1 MASTRHNTPTGVEKE
16 ESENDVKQDVE
27 TASSIHEAQSE
38 EARGWRAW
46 AQKLMSLGHIEVR
59 GIAPI
64 PVEERTVTRTVN
76 IFTLWWCMNANVL
89 PITFGMLGATYGLSL
104 RDASLIIVFFT
115 LLTTPIPA
123 YLSTLG
129 PKTGMRQMIQ
139 ARFSFGRYLVAVPV
153 LLNLAT
159 LTGFCVIMVVIGGQ
173 CLSAVG
179 EGNVSPAVGIVIVA
193 LLALVIS
200 FCGFTVLHLYERF
213 AWIPAVIAVIIAIG
227 CGGSHLRE
235 RAPTEPATPQS
246 VVSFGMIVASYMI
259 PWACLASDFTTYLET
274 STSSKKIFAY
284 TYLGLALPTIL
295 LMILGAAVASSIP
308 LVPAWQQAYDE
319 NLVGGV
325 LSAML
330 TPASTFG
337 KFVTVVLSFTL
348 LGNIAATSYSIT
360 LNFQLLAPALKRVP
374 RSVFALLVTAIIIP
388 VGIRAATDFFA
399 SLENFI
405 ALIGYWSAAFLSVVL
420 VEHFWFRKADCERY
434 ETEAWDDARK
444 LPVGAAALG
453 SCVLCFA
460 LVIPCMAQVWWTG
473 PIAEVTGDIGF
484 ELAFVVSG
492 LLYVPFRTLERRVSG
507 R

>member
-1 MASTRHNTPTGVEKE
+1 MASTRHNTPTGVEKQD
-16 ESENDVKQDVE
+16 SENDVKQDVD

-46 AQKLMSLGHIEVR
+46 AQKLMSLGHVEVR

-89 PITFGMLGATYGLSL
+89 P
-104 RDASLIIVFFT
+104 
-115 LLTTPIPA
+115 
-123 YLSTLG
+123 
-129 PKTGMRQMIQ
+129 
-139 ARFSFGRYLVAVPV
+139 RYLVAVPV

-159 LTGFCVIMVVIGGQ
+159 LTGFCVIMAVIGGQ

-200 FCGFTVLHLYERF
+200 FCGFTVLHLYER
-213 AWIPAVIAVIIAIG
+213 
-227 CGGSHLRE
+227 
-235 RAPTEPATPQS
+235 
-246 VVSFGMIVASYMI
+246 
-259 PWACLASDFTTYLET
+259 
-274 STSSKKIFAY
+274 KKIFAY

-295 LMILGAAVASSIP
+295 LMILGAAIASSIP
-308 LVPAWQQAYDE
+308 LVSAWQQAYDE

-337 KFVTVVLSFTL
+337 KIVTVVLSFTL

-405 ALIGYWSAAFLSVVL
+405 ALIGYWSAAFLMVVL
-420 VEHFWFRKADCERY
+420 VEHFWFRKADCEKY

-444 LPVGAAALG
+444 LPVGVAALG

-460 LVIPCMAQVWWTG
+460 LVIPFMAQVWWTG

-484 ELAFVVSG
+484 ELAFVASG

>member
-1 MASTRHNTPTGVEKE
+1 MASTRHNAPTGVEKQD
-16 ESENDVKQDVE
+16 SENDVKQDVE

-46 AQKLMSLGHIEVR
+46 AQKLVSLGHVEVR

-89 PITFGMLGATYGLSL
+89 P
-104 RDASLIIVFFT
+104 
-115 LLTTPIPA
+115 
-123 YLSTLG
+123 
-129 PKTGMRQMIQ
+129 
-139 ARFSFGRYLVAVPV
+139 RYLVAVPV

-159 LTGFCVIMVVIGGQ
+159 LTGFCVIMAVIGGQ

-179 EGNVSPAVGIVIVA
+179 EGNVSASVGIVVVA

-200 FCGFTVLHLYERF
+200 FCGFAVLHLYERF
-213 AWIPAVIAVIIAIG
+213 AWIPAVIAIIIAIG

-235 RAPTEPATPQS
+235 QASTEPATPQS

-259 PWACLASDFTTYLET
+259 PWACLASDFTTYLEP
-274 STSSKKIFAY
+274 STSSSVPQCLTADLVTDTITRKKIFAY
-284 TYLGLALPTIL
+284 TYLGLALPTML
-295 LMILGAAVASSIP
+295 LMILGAAIASSIP
-308 LVPAWQQAYDE
+308 LEPAWQQAYDK

-337 KFVTVVLSFTL
+337 KIVTVVLSFTL

-388 VGIRAATDFFA
+388 VGIRAASDFFA

-420 VEHFWFRKADCERY
+420 VEHFCFRKTDCERY

-460 LVIPCMAQVWWTG
+460 LVVPCMAQVWWTG

>member
-1 MASTRHNTPTGVEKE
+1 MASTRHNMPTGVEKQD
-16 ESENDVKQDVE
+16 SEHDAKRDVE

-38 EARGWRAW
+38 EARGWQAW
-46 AQKLMSLGHIEVR
+46 AQKLVSLGHVEVR

-89 PITFGMLGATYGLSL
+89 PSITFGMLGATYGLSL

-123 YLSTLG
+123 YLSTLV

-159 LTGFCVIMVVIGGQ
+159 LTGFCVIMAVIGGQ

-200 FCGFTVLHLYERF
+200 FCGFTVLHLYER
-213 AWIPAVIAVIIAIG
+213 
-227 CGGSHLRE
+227 
-235 RAPTEPATPQS
+235 
-246 VVSFGMIVASYMI
+246 
-259 PWACLASDFTTYLET
+259 
-274 STSSKKIFAY
+274 KKIFAY

-295 LMILGAAVASSIP
+295 LMILGAAIASSIP

-337 KFVTVVLSFTL
+337 KIVTVVLSFTL

-374 RSVFALLVTAIIIP
+374 RSVFALLITVIIIP

-420 VEHFWFRKADCERY
+420 VEHFCFRKADCERY

-453 SCVLCFA
+453 SCLLCFA
-460 LVIPCMAQVWWTG
+460 LVIPCMAQVWWMG

>member
-1 MASTRHNTPTGVEKE
+1 MASTRHNTPTGVEKQD
-16 ESENDVKQDVE
+16 SENDVKQDVE

-38 EARGWRAW
+38 EARGWQAW
-46 AQKLMSLGHIEVR
+46 AQKLVSLGHVEVR

-89 PITFGMLGATYGLSL
+89 PSITFGMLGAT
-104 RDASLIIVFFT
+104 
-115 LLTTPIPA
+115 
-123 YLSTLG
+123 
-129 PKTGMRQMIQ
+129 
-139 ARFSFGRYLVAVPV
+139 RYLVAVPV

-159 LTGFCVIMVVIGGQ
+159 LTGFCVIMAVIGGQ

-200 FCGFTVLHLYERF
+200 FCGFTVLHLYER
-213 AWIPAVIAVIIAIG
+213 
-227 CGGSHLRE
+227 
-235 RAPTEPATPQS
+235 
-246 VVSFGMIVASYMI
+246 
-259 PWACLASDFTTYLET
+259 
-274 STSSKKIFAY
+274 KKIFAY

-295 LMILGAAVASSIP
+295 LMILGAAIASSIP

-337 KFVTVVLSFTL
+337 KIVTVFLSFTL

-388 VGIRAATDFFA
+388 VGIRAASDFFA

-420 VEHFWFRKADCERY
+420 VEHFWFRKADCEKY

-492 LLYVPFRTLERRVSG
+492 LLYVPFRSLERRVSG

>member
-1 MASTRHNTPTGVEKE
+1 MASTRHNTPTGVEKQD
-16 ESENDVKQDVE
+16 SEHDAKRDVE

-38 EARGWRAW
+38 EARGWQAW
-46 AQKLMSLGHIEVR
+46 AQKLVSLGHVEVR

-89 PITFGMLGATYGLSL
+89 PSITFGMLGAT
-104 RDASLIIVFFT
+104 
-115 LLTTPIPA
+115 
-123 YLSTLG
+123 
-129 PKTGMRQMIQ
+129 
-139 ARFSFGRYLVAVPV
+139 
-153 LLNLAT
+153 
-159 LTGFCVIMVVIGGQ
+159 
-173 CLSAVG
+173 
-179 EGNVSPAVGIVIVA
+179 
-193 LLALVIS
+193 
-200 FCGFTVLHLYERF
+200 
-213 AWIPAVIAVIIAIG
+213 
-227 CGGSHLRE
+227 
-235 RAPTEPATPQS
+235 
-246 VVSFGMIVASYMI
+246 
-259 PWACLASDFTTYLET
+259 
-274 STSSKKIFAY
+274 KKIFAY

-295 LMILGAAVASSIP
+295 LMILGAAIASSIP

-337 KFVTVVLSFTL
+337 KIVTVVLSFTL

-374 RSVFALLVTAIIIP
+374 RSVFALLITVIIIP

-420 VEHFWFRKADCERY
+420 VEHFCFRKADCERY

>member
-1 MASTRHNTPTGVEKE
+1 MASTQHNTPIGVEKQD
-16 ESENDVKQDVE
+16 SENDVKQDVE

-46 AQKLMSLGHIEVR
+46 AQKLMSLGHVEVR

-89 PITFGMLGATYGLSL
+89 P
-104 RDASLIIVFFT
+104 
-115 LLTTPIPA
+115 
-123 YLSTLG
+123 
-129 PKTGMRQMIQ
+129 
-139 ARFSFGRYLVAVPV
+139 RYLVAVPV

-159 LTGFCVIMVVIGGQ
+159 LTGFCVIMDVIGGQ

-213 AWIPAVIAVIIAIG
+213 AWIPAVIAIIIAIG

-259 PWACLASDFTTYLET
+259 PWACLASDFTTYLEP
-274 STSSKKIFAY
+274 STSSSVPQGLAADLVTDTITRKKIFAY

-295 LMILGAAVASSIP
+295 LMILGAAIASSVP

-319 NLVGGV
+319 CLVGGV

-337 KFVTVVLSFTL
+337 KIVTVVLSFTL

-374 RSVFALLVTAIIIP
+374 RSVFSLLVTAIIIP
-388 VGIRAATDFFA
+388 VGIRAASDFFA

-460 LVIPCMAQVWWTG
+460 LVVPCMAQVWWTG